1 MRARFGHSR
10 RGLDAL
16 ARSAQRCDKA
26 REDGAGG
33 DALRSAWRAALRGA
47 VCAAL
52 ALPVASQAFAQRA
65 ETEAT
70 DPSPD
75 AERLGEIDRELRLE
89 TERQHQLFGLAR
101 ARLSY
106 PLVASVGLGML
117 IGERSKAYDCTI
129 QCEVDGWLASVEA
142 GAGGVVWG
150 LGPAYLIGELGD
162 NKYFLSRR
170 YMGYSVRGSVMRT
183 WGDTA
188 YRPDREWHLGVEGQ
202 FTVVSLNLS
211 LGVYRRIGEHGHGE
225 PWLVSGGIGWGF

>member
-1 MRARFGHSR
+1 
-10 RGLDAL
+10 
-16 ARSAQRCDKA
+16 
-26 REDGAGG
+26 
-33 DALRSAWRAALRGA
+33 

-52 ALPVASQAFAQRA
+52 ALLAAPPAIAQDAGA
-65 ETEAT
+65 ESAPPAT
-70 DPSPD
+70 DT
-75 AERLGEIDRELRLE
+75 ERLDAIDRELRLE
-89 TERQHQLFGLAR
+89 TEREHQLFGLAR

-142 GAGGVVWG
+142 GAGGVVWS

-183 WGDTA
+183 WGETA

-211 LGVYRRIGEHGHGE
+211 LGVYRRIGEHGRGE

>member
-1 MRARFGHSR
+1 MGREGGELPSAAWWSASR
-10 RGLDAL
+10 VL
-16 ARSAQRCDKA
+16 A
-26 REDGAGG
+26 
-33 DALRSAWRAALRGA
+33 RAALVLFFA
-47 VCAAL
+47 ANAL
-52 ALPVASQAFAQRA
+52 AQSAA
-65 ETEAT
+65 EPPPPSEA
-70 DPSPD
+70 D
-75 AERLGEIDRELRLE
+75 AERLDAIDRELKLE
-89 TERQHQLFGLAR
+89 TEREHQLFGLAR
-101 ARLSY
+101 ARLTY

-142 GAGGVVWG
+142 GAGGVVWSV
-150 LGPAYLIGELGD
+150 GPAYLIGELGD

-188 YRPDREWHLGVEGQ
+188 YRPDREWHAGIEGQ

-211 LGVYRRIGEHGHGE
+211 VGVYRRIGHHGRGE

>member
-1 MRARFGHSR
+1 LPIARRWFGLRAI
-10 RGLDAL
+10 A
-16 ARSAQRCDKA
+16 
-26 REDGAGG
+26 
-33 DALRSAWRAALRGA
+33 GA
-47 VCAAL
+47 VVGLLVAA
-52 ALPVASQAFAQRA
+52 SAFGQSA
-65 ETEAT
+65 EA
-70 DPSPD
+70 PSANAAD
-75 AERLGEIDRELRLE
+75 TERLEQIERELRRE

-106 PLVASVGLGML
+106 PLIASVGLGML

-142 GAGGVVWG
+142 GAGGVAWS

-183 WGDTA
+183 WGYTP
-188 YRPDREWHLGVEGQ
+188 YRPDREWHAGVEGQ
-202 FTVVSLNLS
+202 FTVVSLNLT
-211 LGVYRRIGEHGHGE
+211 LGVYRRIGEHGNGE